1 MCVAMY
7 LQIKCQWVYQAKNEL
22 MVSMEQKTHNTIIHE
37 HVGALL
43 HTQIDNCTITHVAAC
58 MAGLSVIATSG
69 RATGQVSHVST

>member
-1 MCVAMY
+1 
-7 LQIKCQWVYQAKNEL
+7 

-69 RATGQVSHVST
+69 RATGQVSHVVEDPEREFASILNFN